1 MPINQTIFITGSVGS
16 GGANQST
23 DVMAIQQQ
31 LNGLMNPPRVQL
43 AIDGRCGPKTCGMIA
58 DFQRCVLGVQR
69 PDGRVDVN
77 GRTLGAL
84 NDPQSEGK
92 WARMS
97 MGPPSVGGPPP
108 IGGNLTPLEQQQL
121 DALRAQAA
129 SRPDAAPAQDFLAYI
144 AENEVATLKMLL
156 NVQGAGQ
163 VPIEFLL
170 GLANLRRAGFTAKEL
185 VQMFYFASQHGL
197 ARMRGV
203 ANCMLFVGKGP
214 QIAGVL
220 KSIGDIATVL
230 QILATTVV
238 VVDHLRAGRY
248 GPAFAEIYATGMG
261 MAVPW
266 AGFLNAMQE
275 LLYAFNPNAKN
286 DSKFQAMMRFMLAI
300 DPIGAG
306 KVAIDTGA
314 TFIQMA
320 AKALFSNNVQ
330 GNDLDDL
337 VARMRNSPM
346 RFWVEIGDSTGN
358 WMGDKFG
365 DWYYE
370 NFLK

>member
-23 DVMAIQQQ
+23 DVMAIQRQ

-43 AIDGRCGPKTCGMIA
+43 AVDGRCGPKTCGMIA
-58 DFQRCVLGVQR
+58 DFQKSVLGLQR
-69 PDGRVDVN
+69 PDGRVDAN
-77 GRTLGAL
+77 GRTLAAL

-97 MGPPSVGGPPP
+97 MGPPSLGGAPPV
-108 IGGNLTPLEQQQL
+108 GGNLTWQEQQQL
-121 DALRAQAA
+121 SAMRAQIA
-129 SRPDAAPAQDFLAYI
+129 SKPDAAPAQDFLAYV

-170 GLANLRRAGFTAKEL
+170 GIANLRRAGFAAKEIAQL
-185 VQMFYFASQHGL
+185 FAFASQHGV
-197 ARMRGV
+197 ARLRSV
-203 ANCMLFVGKGP
+203 ADAMLLLGKGP
-214 QIAGVL
+214 KIAGVL
-220 KSIGDIATVL
+220 KSIGNIATVL
-230 QILATTVV
+230 QILATAAIAI
-238 VVDHLRAGRY
+238 DHFRAGRH
-248 GPAFAEIYATGMG
+248 GPAFAEIYSTGMG
-261 MAVPW
+261 MAIPW
-266 AGFLNAMQE
+266 AGFLNAVQE
-275 LLYAFNPNAKN
+275 LLYAANPNMKS
-286 DSKFQAMMRFMLAI
+286 DSKFQAAIRFMLAI

-306 KVAIDTGA
+306 KTGVDTVV

-320 AKALFSNNVQ
+320 MTALFGNGVK

-365 DWYYE
+365 DWYYR